1 MDFVKFLVAITTDT
15 ITSGET
21 GNSVHP
27 HAECDPPHTFH
38 MLSRSWDVL
47 PRPVLFFASLCK
59 ALSVPLRWYTQN
71 KPDLFVCTKI
81 SVDVCAV

>member
-15 ITSGET
+15 TSGET
-21 GNSVHP
+21 SNSVHP
-27 HAECDPPHTFH
+27 HAESDPTHSSH

-47 PRPVLFFASLCK
+47 PRPVLLFASLCK
-59 ALSVPLRWYTQN
+59 ALSAPLCWYTQN
-71 KPDLFVCTKI
+71 KPDLFVCIKI